1 MLHLH
6 REPTKS
12 DEIIWNLVLLA
23 KVIFIKDK
31 SINFIL
37 VSEEIKRVKVKNFNN
52 YRIVI
57 LIQILVLGHKPQDI
71 IGVIKFKVA
80 CSHE

>member
-1 MLHLH
+1 M
-6 REPTKS
+6 
-12 DEIIWNLVLLA
+12 LLA

-37 VSEEIKRVKVKNFNN
+37 VSEEIKRVKVKNLNN

>member
-1 MLHLH
+1 MLRLH

-31 SINFIL
+31 NINFIL
-37 VSEEIKRVKVKNFNN
+37 VSEEMRRVKTKNFNN
-52 YRIVI
+52 YSIVI

-80 CSHE
+80 GSHE